1 MDNEFNN
8 ILDDDTPV
16 PAPSKV
22 SRRPTHVAANGFKGT
37 EAEAVASVPESAFKA
52 LADVAE
58 EAGGEFAEPEAYQGS
73 VARTMFDTP
82 QSKDNSLTVVI
93 PADNINKLPTQ
104 SLVRVKS
111 CDGRSYLG
119 VIVEGPFAEPDG
131 MRGDSS
137 IVVTVTVAGS
147 IFMPRFHGRVQV
159 EILGEETPNGLE
171 PPRFR
176 PLPNSPVF
184 SLDLSETALQLQVN
198 PPDPK
203 IRLGLVV
210 GYEDLPASIPA
221 DKKGV
226 LARHTAVLGTT
237 GGGKTTTV
245 SGMINNL
252 QKTGMATILIDTEG
266 EYTYMNEPTD
276 SDKMRGLLA
285 RRGLAPAGIQNTVIY
300 HLVGKETTN
309 PGHPHVYPFS
319 LPFANLSPYMVVEIL
334 EMSEAQEQRYQFAYD
349 LTKRVLSDLR
359 VSPATEDDAVRLLDL
374 DEMETGYPKMTLEH
388 IYDITRAC
396 ALIANKQKDAIA
408 FTSADFAT
416 KRDQVLRVVE
426 QSTTDAMPR
435 NWTSWLTLQGRLGR
449 LRRLGIFDVVRDRNR
464 DGAGVSPLDFAAL
477 TTPGQVSI
485 IDLSGTDS
493 PQINNMV
500 IAELMRGVLDRQNVL
515 YTRFEKHETDIVPRT
530 MIIVEEAHE
539 FLSRERIKQMPVLF
553 QQVARI
559 ARRGRKRWL
568 GLTFVTQLPQ
578 HLPDEVLGL
587 VNNFIMHKIADDG
600 VIARLRRTVGGVDDG
615 LWARLPSLAP
625 GQAVVAM
632 TSLARPLLVAMD
644 PTPCR
649 LRMTE

>member
-1 MDNEFNN
+1 MDNGHDNRF
-8 ILDDDTPV
+8 DDNV
-16 PAPSKV
+16 PLPALSKT
-22 SRRPTHVAANGFKGT
+22 SRRPVARPAPDSQDNGT
-37 EAEAVASVPESAFKA
+37 ETVSAVPGDAFDA
-52 LADVAE
+52 LAGVAE
-58 EAGGEFAEPEAYQGS
+58 EAGGEFAEPEAYRGS

-82 QSKDNSLTVVI
+82 QSKDNSLTVVT
-93 PADNINKLPTQ
+93 PADNINALPTQ

-111 CDGRSYLG
+111 GDGRTYLG

-131 MRGDSS
+131 LRGDSP

-159 EILGEETPNGLE
+159 EILGEETENGLE

-184 SLDLSETALQLQVN
+184 PLDPDETALQLQVD

-203 IRLGLVV
+203 MRLGLVV

-245 SGMINNL
+245 SGMINAL
-252 QKTGMATILIDTEG
+252 QRTDMATILIDTEG
-266 EYTYMNEPTD
+266 EYTFMNEPTD
-276 SDKMRGLLA
+276 SEKMRGLLS
-285 RRGLAPAGIQNTVIY
+285 RRGLPAAGIQKTVIY
-300 HLVGKETTN
+300 HLVGRETTN
-309 PGHPHVYPFS
+309 PGHPRRFSFS
-319 LPFANLSPYMVVEIL
+319 LPFANLSPYMVIEIL

-349 LTKRVLSDLR
+349 LTKRVLADQK
-359 VSPATEDDAVRLLDL
+359 VSPANDDEAVRLLDL

-396 ALIANKQKDAIA
+396 ALIANKQKDAIG
-408 FTSADFAT
+408 FTSPNFAGR
-416 KRDQVLRVVE
+416 RDQILRVME
-426 QSTTDAMPR
+426 QATSDAMPK
-435 NWTSWLTLQGRLGR
+435 NWTSWLALQGRLGR
-449 LRRLGIFDVVRDRNR
+449 LKRLGIFDVVRDRSR

-485 IDLSGTDS
+485 IDLSGTDA

-500 IAELMRGVLDRQNVL
+500 IAELLRGVLERQNAL
-515 YTRFEKHETDIVPRT
+515 YARFEKGETNTAPRT

-539 FLSRERIKQMPVLF
+539 FLSKERIKQMPVLF

-587 VNNFIMHKIADDG
+587 VNNFILHKIADDG
-600 VIARLRRTVGGVDDG
+600 VIARLRRTIGGIDDG
-615 LWARLPSLAP
+615 LWARLPGLAP
-625 GQAVVAM
+625 GQAIVSM
-632 TSLARPLLVAMD
+632 TSFARPLLVAID
-644 PTPCR
+644 PAPCR
-649 LRMTE
+649 LRMTD

>member
-1 MDNEFNN
+1 MDNEYQDNF
-8 ILDDDTPV
+8 DDDLPA
-16 PAPSKV
+16 PAPSKA
-22 SRRPTHVAANGFKGT
+22 SRRPTPVIANGPKAIA
-37 EAEAVASVPESAFKA
+37 AEAVTAVPEGVFET
-52 LADVAE
+52 LAGVAE
-58 EAGGEFAEPEAYQGS
+58 EAGGEFFEPEAYRGS

-82 QSKDNSLTVVI
+82 QSKDNSLTVVT
-93 PADNINKLPTQ
+93 PSDNINSLPTQ

-111 CDGRSYLG
+111 KDGRSYLG

-131 MRGDSS
+131 MRGDSP
-137 IVVTVTVAGS
+137 IVITVTVAGS

-159 EILGEETPNGLE
+159 EILGEETDNGLE

-184 SLDLSETALQLQVN
+184 PLGLDETALQLQVN

-203 IRLGLVV
+203 MRLGLVV
-210 GYEDLPASIPA
+210 GYENLPAAIPA

-226 LARHTAVLGTT
+226 LARHVAVLGTT

-245 SGMINNL
+245 SGMINAQ
-252 QKTGMATILIDTEG
+252 QKAGMATILIDTEG
-266 EYTYMNEPTD
+266 EYTFMNEPTD
-276 SDKMRGLLA
+276 SEKMRGLLA
-285 RRGLAPAGIQNTVIY
+285 RRGLEASGIQNTVIY

-309 PGHPHVYPFS
+309 PGHPRRHSFS
-319 LPFANLSPYMVVEIL
+319 LPFANLSPYMVIEIL

-349 LTKRVLSDLR
+349 LTKRVLADLR
-359 VSPATEDDAVRLLDL
+359 VSPANDEEAVRLLDL
-374 DEMETGYPKMTLEH
+374 DEMETGYPKMTLEQ

-396 ALIANKQKDAIA
+396 ALTANKQKDAIT
-408 FTSADFAT
+408 FTATNFANS
-416 KRDQVLRVVE
+416 RDQVLRVME
-426 QSTTDAMPR
+426 QAMDVMPK
-435 NWTSWLTLQGRLGR
+435 NWTSWLALQGRLGR
-449 LRRLGIFDVVRDRNR
+449 LKRLDIFDVVRDRNR
-464 DGAGVSPLDFAAL
+464 DGAGVAPLDFTAL

-493 PQINNMV
+493 PQINNLV
-500 IAELMRGVLDRQNVL
+500 IAELLRGVLDCQNTR
-515 YTRFEKHETDIVPRT
+515 YTRFEKGEAATAPRT
-530 MIIVEEAHE
+530 MIVVEEAHE

-587 VNNFIMHKIADDG
+587 VNNFILHKIADDG
-600 VIARLRRTVGGVDDG
+600 VIARLRRTVGGIDDG
-615 LWARLPSLAP
+615 LWARLPGLAP
-625 GQAVVAM
+625 GQAIVSM
-632 TSLARPLLVAMD
+632 TSFARPLLVAMD
-644 PTPCR
+644 PAPCR